1 MVLPWKDVKS
11 VCGLALVASLNG
23 APLPS
28 AARPVLEHMVHTI
41 AHRGPDER
49 EYFSSAQAILGFN
62 RLSLVDPNSGS
73 QPIHAPDGS
82 SVLMANGEVYNH
94 RELAATLAS
103 GATMRTRSDCEVLV
117 HLYAEHGRR
126 FLGNV
131 RGMFAIMIVDLR
143 RNKVVLA
150 RDRFGIK
157 PLYFHRT
164 STRIVAASEIKALFC
179 DPDTPRSVDWP
190 AALGS
195 SLLAAAPSITA
206 QPHTTWFTGIETV
219 APGTVVEIDM
229 RDGSIETHRYWAFPP
244 SSRAG
249 ERDAAE
255 YIAEYR
261 RLLTESVHDCATA
274 DAEVGLFLSGG
285 IDSAAVAAIASDVTP
300 VQTFTAV
307 NPGTFAN
314 GDAEFSHRIARHL
327 GLANHQVVFD
337 PREIPAPGR
346 WKQVLWQ
353 LETPMCGPEAF
364 YKHELHR
371 YAKSVRPDL
380 KAMLLGAASDEFNG
394 GYSRDIS
401 ADTDWSG
408 FHDALVSMARY
419 GGLLGHPE
427 LRSWASFQG
436 TCLLQDATLG
446 LGQDIYQSYLESEH
460 RKIAQYNVWH
470 EDRTAAGSGIEARVP
485 FLDHRLVEL
494 VAAIPP
500 ALRAD
505 LLWDKQILRQAMSG
519 VLPAEFVRRPKV
531 AFFYGVGTAGVY
543 RCFADMLRQDGAS
556 LVHEALAQ
564 PVASTMLRPDTVLA
578 MLEQSGEA
586 PTGELELLLRL
597 VNIGLLEA
605 MTADIPPARVDLPAA
620 PLPPRYLAPEWAQ
633 AAAALPVRLGLSHSV
648 DPSLPLE
655 LRDGVLLADSVS
667 DPGTLLV
674 LVDGVIE
681 FVIDEAPGW
690 AQVLRGIDGKT
701 PLRELLSGADLALA
715 DVEEMLAESVR
726 EGLVSLA
733 EPTAPAAATEF
744 AEPSARIRVEAQPA

>member
-1 MVLPWKDVKS
+1 M
-11 VCGLALVASLNG
+11 CGLALVASLNG
-23 APLPS
+23 APLPPT
-28 AARPVLEHMVHTI
+28 ARPVLEHMVHTI

-49 EYFSSAQAILGFN
+49 EYFSSAQAMLGFN
-62 RLSLVDPNSGS
+62 RLSLVDPESGS
-73 QPIHAPDGS
+73 QPIHGPDGS
-82 SVLMANGEVYNH
+82 SVLIANGEVYNH

-103 GATMRTRSDCEVLV
+103 GAAMRTRSDCEVLV
-117 HLYAEHGRR
+117 HLYAEHGRG

-164 STRIVAASEIKALFC
+164 ATRIVAASEIKALFC
-179 DPDTPRSVDWP
+179 DPDTPRAVDWP

-195 SLLAAAPSITA
+195 SLLAAAPCFTP

-229 RDGSIETHRYWAFPP
+229 RDGSMQTYRYWEFPRGP
-244 SSRAG
+244 RAG

-255 YIAEYR
+255 DIAEYR

-285 IDSAAVAAIASDVTP
+285 IDSAAVAAIARDVTP

-314 GDAEFSHRIARHL
+314 GDAEFSHRIARQL
-327 GLANHQVVFD
+327 GLANHQVLFD
-337 PREIPAPGR
+337 PREIPSPGR
-346 WKQVLWQ
+346 WKQLLWQ

-371 YAKSVRPDL
+371 YAKSVCPDV

-401 ADTDWSG
+401 AGTDWSG
-408 FHDALVSMARY
+408 FQDTLVSMARY

-427 LRSWASFQG
+427 LQPWASFQG
-436 TCLLQDATLG
+436 TCLLRDSALG
-446 LGQDIYQSYLESEH
+446 LGQDIYQSYLESEY

-494 VAAIPP
+494 VTAIP
-500 ALRAD
+500 AARRAD
-505 LLWDKQILRQAMSG
+505 LLWDKQIMRQAMSG

-531 AFFYGVGTAGVY
+531 PFFYGPGTAEVY
-543 RCFADMLRQDGAS
+543 RCFAGMLRQDGAG

-564 PVASTMLRPDTVLA
+564 PVASTMLDPDAILA
-578 MLEQSGEA
+578 MLERSGEA
-586 PTGELELLLRL
+586 LTGELELLLRL

-633 AAAALPVRLGLSHSV
+633 AAAELPEQLGLSQDV
-648 DPSLPLE
+648 DPSLPVE
-655 LRDGVLLADSVS
+655 LGDGVLLADSVC

-681 FVIDEAPGW
+681 YVIDEAPGW

-701 PLRELLSGADLALA
+701 PLHELLSRAGLALA

-726 EGLVSLA
+726 EGLVGFA
-733 EPTAPAAATEF
+733 GPTAPAAASGHP
-744 AEPSARIRVEAQPA
+744 EPGARIPVEAQPA